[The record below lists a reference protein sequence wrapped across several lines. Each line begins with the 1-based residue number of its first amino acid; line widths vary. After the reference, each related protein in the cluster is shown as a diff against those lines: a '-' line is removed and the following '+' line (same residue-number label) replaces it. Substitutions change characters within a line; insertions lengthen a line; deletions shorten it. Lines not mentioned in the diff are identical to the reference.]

1 MSWYYIDLGNREINK
16 LNALFSSSHYDL
28 EKNEFYDE
36 YRVYLKDA
44 KIKIFRL
51 YCILSYSRENMA
63 TYPGMI
69 ELLPKEIQAD
79 IKNKI
84 QQVKGLEEVVKG
96 LG

>member
-1 MSWYYIDLGNREINK
+1 MSWYYIDLGNREIDK
-16 LNALFSSSHYDL
+16 LNTLFSSSPYVL
-28 EKNEFYDE
+28 EKSTVE
-36 YRVYLKDA
+36 YAFRVYIKDTQ
-44 KIKIFRL
+44 IKIFQSF
-51 YCILSYSRENMA
+51 CILCYSRENMA